1 MSNTIAIQEIFG
13 QFAVNLQNGPV
24 LFKTEAE
31 AKAALS
37 EFENGAEMRD
47 LAAAFCAHKAS
58 VSNEKAAKSY
68 QDKAAVGKSN
78 VIIDFLSWV
87 DAGKPGVAEA
97 VEEEAAEED
106 DADTGE
112 F

>member
-1 MSNTIAIQEIFG
+1 MSDKIQAIFG
-13 QFAVNLQNGPV
+13 QFAVELTAGPV

-31 AKAALS
+31 AQAALS
-37 EFENGAEMRD
+37 EFENGAEMRE
-47 LAAAFCAHKAS
+47 LAADFCAHKAS
-58 VSNEKAAKSY
+58 IGSEKAAKSY

-87 DAGKPGVAEA
+87 DAGKPGPVEA
-97 VEEEAAEED
+97 ADGDAEEAAD